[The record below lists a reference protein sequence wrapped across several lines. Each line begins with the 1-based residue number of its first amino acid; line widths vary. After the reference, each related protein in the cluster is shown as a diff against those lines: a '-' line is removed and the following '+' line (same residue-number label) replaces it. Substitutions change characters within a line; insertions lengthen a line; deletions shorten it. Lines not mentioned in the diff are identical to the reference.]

1 ARIADSPTPQEIPPR
16 AALTTTGVSYAYTD
30 KPLLSDVVL
39 HLEPGEHLIVVGDI
53 GSGKTTL
60 LELLKRNFD
69 PKAGGVYLG
78 GVPLSEIR
86 LQSLRRHTKY
96 VGQDTTIL
104 PGTIAD
110 NISYGKPEATRAEVA
125 AAARMVLADTWIES
139 LPAGYDTRPS
149 DMVNEPSRSQA
160 AQIQLARALITAPKL
175 LLVDGS
181 FHLSSE
187 VNVALIARRV
197 TETFPDLSVILV
209 GEWEELAEFPAKVL
223 LLRGSESRMLAD
235 TPGQDPK

>member
-1 ARIADSPTPQEIPPR
+1 M
-16 AALTTTGVSYAYTD
+16 
-30 KPLLSDVVL
+30 
-39 HLEPGEHLIVVGDI
+39 VGDI

-125 AAARMVLADTWIES
+125 AAARMVLS
-139 LPAGYDTRPS
+139 
-149 DMVNEPSRSQA
+149 
-160 AQIQLARALITAPKL
+160 
-175 LLVDGS
+175 
-181 FHLSSE
+181 
-187 VNVALIARRV
+187 
-197 TETFPDLSVILV
+197 
-209 GEWEELAEFPAKVL
+209 
-223 LLRGSESRMLAD
+223 
-235 TPGQDPK
+235 